1 MKNTTTCSVSS
12 VQSLSCVWLFVTPW
26 IAACQTSLSI
36 TNSQSLLKLMSIEL
50 VMPSNHLILC
60 HPLLFLPSIFPSI
73 RVFSTESVLHIMW
86 PNWSFT
92 VSISLSN
99 EYSGL
104 ISFRIDWLDL
114 LYVQGTLKSLHNITI
129 QKHQFF
135 SAQPSLRPTLTSVH
149 DYWKTI
155 AFTIWTFPIT
165 YKKAFQCN
173 IQKSKFSRMYYG
185 ILINVINM
193 NYFVSIQID
202 VIMLDPKSVKLPMSA

>member
-1 MKNTTTCSVSS
+1 MDCNTPGFPV
-12 VQSLSCVWLFVTPW
+12 LHYLLEFV
-26 IAACQTSLSI
+26 
-36 TNSQSLLKLMSIEL
+36 KLMSTDSMI
-50 VMPSNHLILC
+50 PSNHLILC
-60 HPLLFLPSIFPSI
+60 HPSSLPALKLAQQQGLFQWVGSSKY
-73 RVFSTESVLHIMW
+73 
-86 PNWSFT
+86 WSFSC
-92 VSISLSN
+92 SISPSN

-202 VIMLDPKSVKLPMSA
+202 VIMLYPKSVKLPMSA

>member
-1 MKNTTTCSVSS
+1 MKQSLHVISLMDKTYGVDSHSCKLPFFLWVNEGLEGLNNIFRVSS

-104 ISFRIDWLDL
+104 ISFRIDWSD
-114 LYVQGTLKSLHNITI
+114 S
-129 QKHQFF
+129 F
-135 SAQPSLRPTLTSVH
+135 SRAFSPTT
-149 DYWKTI
+149 
-155 AFTIWTFPIT
+155 
-165 YKKAFQCN
+165 C
-173 IQKSKFSRMYYG
+173 FSRMFQES
-185 ILINVINM
+185 NKRM
-193 NYFVSIQID
+193 NYFQS
-202 VIMLDPKSVKLPMSA
+202 LTYPL